1 MQILA
6 VCGVKNSGKTTLLEK
21 ITAHLSK
28 EGIKIAVIKH
38 DGHSFVPDRPGTD
51 SFRLKAAG
59 AYGAAV
65 FSSQCF
71 SIVKDTDPPVTEADL
86 ISFFP
91 EADLILLE
99 GFKNSP
105 YPKIEGSFPHPR
117 LQPGRTPGGCHRSA
131 PGSIFLGSPR
141 RRPPDGLKRCGR
153 HLPPDP
159 GNSPA
164 DLAAGGHSDFRLMYS
179 AFSLE

>member
-38 DGHSFVPDRPGTD
+38 DGRSFVPDRPGTD

-105 YPKIEGSFPHPR
+105 YPKIEIVRRGVS
-117 LQPGRTPGGCHRSA
+117 RTPVSN
-131 PGSIFLGSPR
+131 
-141 RRPPDGLKRCGR
+141 PDGLLAVATD
-153 HLPPDP
+153 LPPE
-159 GNSPA
+159 
-164 DLAAGGHSDFRLMYS
+164 
-179 AFSLE
+179 AFSGVLPAGVPLTDLNDADGICRLIRETLLPI